1 MAKKHLW
8 LSTLNDGVLDQYHTE
23 LYIAFLKDGSIS
35 LHPST
40 WCVEYPRFWD
50 KARRGIKT
58 PRQLIDAYND
68 IDEIDMDSFDDFE
81 LPRELFKLN
90 PYFAVVTDW
99 YLELDGAKSLERY
112 RKLEAGEMSLS
123 DYHNPQPPEDD
134 DNEEEELLVFSLKYL
149 SKNKIVLPDNF
160 DDALKSFSLIFNSIK
175 KYYDKN
181 GKLPIRKLEH

>member
-1 MAKKHLW
+1 LAKKILW
-8 LSTLNDGVLDQYHTE
+8 LSRSQRGVLDDWNDE

-35 LHPST
+35 LHPSKSGSG
-40 WCVEYPRFWD
+40 EYPRDWF
-50 KARRGIKT
+50 KVRRGIKT
-58 PRQLIDAYND
+58 PRRLIDAYD
-68 IDEIDMDSFDDFE
+68 SIFEIEIKDSFSYWE
-81 LPRELFKLN
+81 VTSELFKLN

-99 YLELDGAKSLERY
+99 YLEHDYDDERE
-112 RKLEAGEMSLS
+112 R
-123 DYHNPQPPEDD
+123 
-134 DNEEEELLVFSLKYL
+134 LLVFSLKYL